1 MWKFIFLLCPTGFI
15 NFVPITAV
23 KCMKFKMQKKILEN
37 KIVLLRNRFKPID
50 CEVVRWKWNTN
61 KISQEVYESSLGISY
76 VWSNPIRN
84 IINDPCFSIRTYYV
98 IKETLTLRK
107 YDIVMII
114 HMLDHVWIDIVCNL
128 ILQLFHIGAFCQ
140 YFVQWQF

>member
-1 MWKFIFLLCPTGFI
+1 MIANSP
-15 NFVPITAV
+15 N
-23 KCMKFKMQKKILEN
+23 
-37 KIVLLRNRFKPID
+37 
-50 CEVVRWKWNTN
+50 CEVVWWKWNTN
-61 KISQEVYESSLGISY
+61 KISQEAQRFMCLAIGISY
-76 VWSNPIRN
+76 VLSNPIRN

-128 ILQLFHIGAFCQ
+128 ILQLLHKGASCQ
-140 YFVQWQF
+140 YFFQWHFLLFVVAVCTPMTLLNEAIIGIEIWLSNL